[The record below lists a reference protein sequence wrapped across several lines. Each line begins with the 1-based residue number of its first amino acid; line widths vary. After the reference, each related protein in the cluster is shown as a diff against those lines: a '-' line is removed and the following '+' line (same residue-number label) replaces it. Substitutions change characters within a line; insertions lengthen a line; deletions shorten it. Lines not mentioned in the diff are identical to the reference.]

1 MTLGQLLEQISLK
14 VQEIVNKLK
23 EILNKDVKQ
32 RRDCL
37 FFVSR
42 ETFIKVVFVIG
53 RRKRNV
59 KRRN

>member
-1 MTLGQLLEQISLK
+1 MTLEQLLERISLK

-23 EILNKDVKQ
+23 EILNKDVRQ
-32 RRDCL
+32 RDYF

-53 RRKRNV
+53 RRKRSV

>member
-23 EILNKDVKQ
+23 GILNKDVKQ
-32 RRDCL
+32 RDCF

-53 RRKRNV
+53 WRKRSV

>member
-23 EILNKDVKQ
+23 GILNKDVKQ
-32 RRDCL
+32 RDCF

-53 RRKRNV
+53 
-59 KRRN
+59 